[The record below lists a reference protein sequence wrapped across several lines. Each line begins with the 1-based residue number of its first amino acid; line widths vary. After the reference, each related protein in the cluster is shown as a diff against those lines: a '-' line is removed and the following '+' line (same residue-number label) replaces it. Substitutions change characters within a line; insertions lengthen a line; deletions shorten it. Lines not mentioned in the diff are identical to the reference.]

1 MKRPLVQGL
10 AALALVALAGI
21 APVQAETVYVPL
33 AVQEQSHGTL
43 YRTEVSVT
51 NPSAAPLRFT
61 TVFLPAQDSK
71 ARRAGASAP
80 VTVPAGGSF
89 VLRAVAPAGQAGVL
103 EISSASP
110 LAATARLKALRGGRL
125 VSETDVPVISAADL
139 LAAGETALL
148 DGIAA
153 GAAQRL
159 GVLNLSDAVANCSA
173 AAYGADGSLLGEA
186 PALTVAP
193 RSHLSYEGSLTA
205 LRRAPLDG
213 ARLEVTCD
221 APFYAYAAS
230 LSPEAATFQA
240 PASPGSDLESLSA
253 VTEEAEATSSGPGNL
268 TLNGEFLG
276 VKQSNSYRSFD
287 LPLAPGVRYK
297 LVTVEFDLY
306 LHRWHSIWFHSI
318 TSLRRTDKTLFY
330 GLLLKGSPTKTI
342 LDLGHHAQVKEN
354 WNWRPR
360 TRYHVRMDYDVAGRQ
375 VVLRVRQ
382 GGRLVHT
389 VTGQMTNADVRA
401 FDQHKVQVD
410 FGLPKVYH
418 HAYYPPYGSRFS
430 NLKVNAVPF

>member
-10 AALALVALAGI
+10 AALAAIVGGI
-21 APVQAETVYVPL
+21 APVHAETVYVPL
-33 AVQEQSHGTL
+33 AVQEQSNGTL

-61 TVFLPAQDSK
+61 SVFIPAQDSK

-80 VTVPAGGSF
+80 VTLPAGGSF
-89 VLRAVAPAGQAGVL
+89 VLRAVAPAGQAGIL

-110 LAATARLKALRGGRL
+110 LEATARLKALRGGRL
-125 VSETDVPVISAADL
+125 VSETDVPVISTADL
-139 LAAGETALL
+139 LSAGENALL

-153 GAAQRL
+153 GAALRL
-159 GVLNLSDAVANCSA
+159 GVLNLSDAAASCSA
-173 AAYGADGSLLGEA
+173 VAYRADGTLLGEA
-186 PALTVAP
+186 PALNVAP

-205 LRRAPLDG
+205 LRRAPVDG

-230 LSPEAATFQA
+230 LTPEAATFHA
-240 PASPGSDLESLSA
+240 PASPGSDLENA
-253 VTEEAEATSSGPGNL
+253 VEEVEATSTGPGNL
-268 TLNGEFLG
+268 TLKGEFLG

-287 LPLAPGVRYK
+287 LPLEPGVRYK
-297 LVTVEFDLY
+297 RVTVDFDLY
-306 LHRWHSIWFHSI
+306 LHRWHSVWFHSI

-342 LDLGHHAQVKEN
+342 LDLGQHAQVKEN

-375 VVLRVRQ
+375 VILRVRQ
-382 GGRLVHT
+382 GGRLVHS
-389 VTGQMTNADVRA
+389 VTGRMTNADVRA